1 MKISIAKGYKYAIF
15 EIESDKAKKIILP
28 FYIASLDE

>member
-1 MKISIAKGYKYAIF
+1 MKISVAKGYAIF

-28 FYIASLDE
+28 FYIPSLDE